1 MAVRL
6 IRESVNE
13 PFKSYSGYKWE
24 DLNIPKDRYV
34 IDTKWFY
41 QYAEGVT
48 GQTFRRTII
57 TTPEGF
63 KTKTEAKQFMKSI
76 GLKPYHKKGRKD
88 YGYGSVGEESLSV
101 DITLA
106 ENIRNSVSRYD
117 YIKEVHVYDE
127 QGDKGD
133 LL

>member
-13 PFKSYSGYKWE
+13 PYKRYTGYEWKN
-24 DLNIPKDRYV
+24 LNIPNDRYV
-34 IDTKWFY
+34 IDTIYFY
-41 QYAEGVT
+41 QYAEGIT
-48 GQTFRRTII
+48 GSVSQRNVI

-76 GLKPYHKKGRKD
+76 GLKPYHKKGGKD

-101 DITLA
+101 EITLA
-106 ENIRNSVSRYD
+106 EKISNSVGRYNHIHD
-117 YIKEVHVYDE
+117 ILVYNE
-127 QGDKGD
+127 QGE
-133 LL
+133 